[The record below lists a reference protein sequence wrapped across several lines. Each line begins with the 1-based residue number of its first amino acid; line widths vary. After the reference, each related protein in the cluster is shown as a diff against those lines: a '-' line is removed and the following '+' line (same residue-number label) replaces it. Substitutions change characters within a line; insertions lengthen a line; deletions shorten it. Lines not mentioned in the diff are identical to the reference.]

1 MPMYNPTPKKLSR
14 LFPAVLIAPLP
25 VMDNPP
31 ITTLAR
37 GVGLS
42 SASIVS
48 GGDGYAVGDNLTPV
62 GGESD
67 FTGRLRVTAVDDDGV
82 ITAAAVQTA
91 GVYSVQPGNPVE
103 VTGGDGTGAQFNLGW
118 NASTASS
125 IYNPKLFSRTDADAF
140 EFLGYSP
147 KDITSGY
154 RGNGVQNGT
163 QAIIEFYSDADYL
176 EYRFSGGNYQG
187 DVYVNG
193 QRIAAK
199 AVKTDTSGASYVYV
213 IDWNGSSEI
222 RHYRLCGINTGF
234 GGVNAAQPFS
244 IWKPTGMRKLL
255 AWQEGDSY
263 TVGIGATQGSF
274 NVFRVMC
281 DCLGIEGIAD
291 GISGAGWTSIQDGRV
306 PPQRIEL
313 KLGSITRA
321 PDLVFFSMGYNDAA
335 VGRTEQLKENIRLSY
350 KRVRELC
357 PAAIVINIG
366 PATPLGRVGII
377 TTIRQAEI
385 EVCEELNIPFIDVDN
400 WVSAANKSMY
410 TGGDGVHPTDAGHA
424 YLGVRIAQAVSEI
437 I

>member
-1 MPMYNPTPKKLSR
+1 
-14 LFPAVLIAPLP
+14 
-25 VMDNPP
+25 
-31 ITTLAR
+31 
-37 GVGLS
+37 
-42 SASIVS
+42 
-48 GGDGYAVGDNLTPV
+48 
-62 GGESD
+62 
-67 FTGRLRVTAVDDDGV
+67 
-82 ITAAAVQTA
+82 
-91 GVYSVQPGNPVE
+91 
-103 VTGGDGTGAQFNLGW
+103 VTGGDGVGAQFNLGW

-125 IYNPKLFSRTDADAF
+125 IYNPKLFSRADDSAF

-147 KDITSGY
+147 RDLTSGY

-163 QAIIEFYSDADYL
+163 QAIIDFYSDADYL

-234 GGVNAAQPFS
+234 GGVNVAQPFS
-244 IWKPTGMRKLL
+244 IWTPAGARKLL
-255 AWQEGDSY
+255 AWQMGDSY

-274 NVFRVMC
+274 NMFRVMC

-306 PPQRIEL
+306 PPERVDM
-313 KLGSITRA
+313 KLGAITRT

-357 PAAIVINIG
+357 PAALVINIG

-385 EVCEELNIPFIDVDN
+385 EVCEDLNIPFIDVDD